1 MDKGL
6 IEREMTI
13 KMLEQNRNHKK
24 SMLNSVAES
33 RILTKSAI
41 AFLPSK
47 QDSSEKKKNHQ

>member
-1 MDKGL
+1 MGKGL

-33 RILTKSAI
+33 RILTESAI
-41 AFLPSK
+41 AVLPSK
-47 QDSSEKKKNHQ
+47 QDSGEKKKNHQ

>member
-1 MDKGL
+1 MGKGL

-33 RILTKSAI
+33 RILTESAI
-41 AFLPSK
+41 VVLPSK
-47 QDSSEKKKNHQ
+47 QDSGEKKKNHQ

>member
-1 MDKGL
+1 MGKGL

-33 RILTKSAI
+33 RILTESAI
-41 AFLPSK
+41 SVLPSK
-47 QDSSEKKKNHQ
+47 QDSCEKKKNP